1 MPTAL
6 AWSNVRSNRT
16 SLVAAFT
23 AITLAVMLVAGAGL
37 LLTSAHDDGRLRDLM
52 SLFAV
57 TAGLSGFV
65 SIFVVAGTLSL
76 HVLQQRRTW
85 GLLRSVGMTP
95 GQVRRLVVAKALT
108 VAAVACVAGSA
119 LAVPQASV
127 TAAVLT
133 RVGLAPEGFEIVVA
147 APPFIV
153 GTAVGIVVTLLAA
166 LAASGTAA
174 RVGPLEVLR
183 DSAAQARALPWQRV
197 VVGATALAGGGV
209 LLRVTSTASLT
220 DAVPLGVV
228 VTMALCVA
236 GSAFGPVL
244 LRVVGGLLAAP
255 IAALDP
261 GPGALARAAVTVQP
275 RRAAAVASPVMLTVA
290 LACTFVFAIAI
301 ADTSDGRV
309 RAGVQLW
316 AVILLI
322 GTAVVF
328 TMISVLNSTAMS
340 MSTRAPELRLLR
352 STGATPRQL
361 ARALC
366 WESLIATCSGALVGT
381 LIAVV
386 SLGAVSLAGTG
397 APWFGFSL
405 PLYLA
410 LVGLCA
416 AGGVLG
422 ALLSTRRARRGA
434 LVTG

>member
-1 MPTAL
+1 MPTGI

-16 SLVAAFT
+16 SFVAAFT
-23 AITLAVMLVAGAGL
+23 AITLAVMLVVGAGL
-37 LLTSAHDDGRLRDLM
+37 LLTSAHGDGRLRNLM

-85 GLLRSVGMTP
+85 GLLRTVGMTP
-95 GQVRRLVVAKALT
+95 GQVRRLVVAEALT
-108 VAAVACVAGSA
+108 VAVAACIAGSA
-119 LAVPQASV
+119 LAVPQAGL
-127 TAAVLT
+127 TAAFLT
-133 RVGLAPEGFEIVVA
+133 QVGLAPTGFEIVLDR
-147 APPFIV
+147 PPFIV
-153 GTAVGIVVTLLAA
+153 GTAVGFVVTLLAA
-166 LAASGTAA
+166 LTASRTAA
-174 RVGPLEVLR
+174 RVAPLEVLR
-183 DSAAQARALPWQRV
+183 DTAAQAHVMTWQRAA
-197 VVGATALAGGGV
+197 VGTAALAGGGV

-244 LRVVGGLLAAP
+244 MRVVGGLLAAP

-261 GPGALARAAVTVQP
+261 GPGVLARASITVQP
-275 RRAAAVASPVMLTVA
+275 RRAASVASPVMLTVA
-290 LACTFVFAIAI
+290 LACTFVFAVAI
-301 ADTSDGRV
+301 ADTSDGRE

-316 AVILLI
+316 AIVLLV
-322 GTAVVF
+322 GTAVSY

-340 MSTRAPELRLLR
+340 MSTRAAELRLLR
-352 STGATPRQL
+352 STGTTPRQL
-361 ARALC
+361 TRALC
-366 WESLIATCSGALVGT
+366 WESLIATCSGALAGT

-397 APWFGFSL
+397 SPWFGYSL

-410 LVGLCA
+410 LVWLCA
-416 AGGVLG
+416 AAGLAG
-422 ALLSTRRARRGA
+422 ALLSTRRARHGP